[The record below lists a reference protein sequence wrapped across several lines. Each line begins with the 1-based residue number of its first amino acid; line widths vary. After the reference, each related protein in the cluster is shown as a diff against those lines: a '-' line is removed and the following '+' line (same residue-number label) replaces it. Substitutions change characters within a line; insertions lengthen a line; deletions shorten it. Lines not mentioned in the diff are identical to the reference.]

1 MNYGIICEYNPF
13 HNGHKYQIEKTK
25 EENDNIIC
33 VMSGQ
38 YVQRSCPSLFD
49 KWSRATWAI
58 KNGADLVI
66 ELPTVFSTSSA
77 EFFAKGGVCI
87 LNSIGICDY
96 ISFGCENDDIKK
108 FVAVCD
114 IFDSKEYLFALKDF
128 LNKGNNYP
136 LARQKAVEL
145 LLKEDASFLSKP
157 NNILGIEYIKAL
169 KNLKSLIKPVGIK
182 RAFVSHDGKEET
194 DTFASASNIREKI
207 HENQSYL
214 NFIPENI
221 RDDIK
226 EKVKK
231 NKFCNCDEFYKAC
244 YRKLLNTTSLKL
256 SENPY
261 IGEGLEHKF
270 LKEINN
276 STCYHSLL
284 ENVKSKRYAYSR
296 LKRIMLSNYLE
307 ITKDDINSPLS
318 YIRILAFNDKGRELL
333 KDMKKKSSLPIIT
346 KPAHVKNCSQK
357 IISDFEKENRFTN
370 LSFSF
375 YNNDFENNLD
385 YKTSPI
391 FIK

>member
-25 EENDNIIC
+25 GKDDNIIC

-49 KWSRATWAI
+49 KWSRASWAI
-58 KNGADLVI
+58 QNGADLVI

-77 EFFAKGGVCI
+77 ELFAKGGVSI
-87 LNSIGICDY
+87 LDSMGICDY

-108 FVAVCD
+108 FLD
-114 IFDSKEYLFALKDF
+114 IFDIFESKEYLPTLKSF
-128 LNKGNNYP
+128 LDKGESYA
-136 LARQKAVEL
+136 LARQKAVEF

-169 KNLKSLIKPVGIK
+169 KKLNSSIKPVGIK

-194 DTFASASNIREKI
+194 NNFASASNIREKI
-207 HENQSYL
+207 YNNQPYL
-214 NFIPENI
+214 NFVPENI
-221 RDDIK
+221 REDIK
-226 EKVKK
+226 EKTL
-231 NKFCNCDEFYKAC
+231 NNEYCNCEEFYKAC
-244 YRKLLNTTSLKL
+244 YRKLLNTSSSTL

-270 LKEINN
+270 LKELNN

-296 LKRIMLSNYLE
+296 LKRIMLANYLE
-307 ITKDDINSPLS
+307 ITKESINSPLS
-318 YIRILAFNDKGRELL
+318 YVRILAFNDKGRELI
-333 KDMKKKSSLPIIT
+333 KSMKEKSTLPIIT
-346 KPAHVKNCSQK
+346 KPAHIKNCSQK
-357 IISDFEKENRFTN
+357 VISDFEKENRFTN

-375 YNNDFENNLD
+375 YNKPFENNLD
-385 YKTSPI
+385 YKTSPL
-391 FIK
+391 FVK